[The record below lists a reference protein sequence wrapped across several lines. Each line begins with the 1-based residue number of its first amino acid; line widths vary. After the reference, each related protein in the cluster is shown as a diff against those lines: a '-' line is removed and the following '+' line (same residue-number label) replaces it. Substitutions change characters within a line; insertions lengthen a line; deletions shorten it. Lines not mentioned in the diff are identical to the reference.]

1 MPRIEAKRI
10 CFIRTSAI
18 GDVVH
23 GLAFMNGL
31 RAGYPDA
38 HITWITQRIPGELID
53 GHPSF
58 NRLITFNRKM
68 SFTEW
73 FNFIRRIRLD
83 TYDLVI
89 DPQVSFKATLLTLF
103 SRAQTKLG
111 YDFHRTR
118 ELNWLATTHRIPRKP
133 LGHVLDNL
141 LEFLDYLGIDYPE
154 PVWNFVMSPA
164 EIAWQDKWKS
174 RFSRPVVGL
183 VPASSTPN
191 KDWAPENY
199 AALADRIDTEL
210 NLEPVL
216 ICGPGEREQRLAQTI
231 HMTAKSKPTI
241 SSEKP
246 IRHTL
251 LQLSASKIV
260 VAPDTG
266 PLHIAVALGIPTVG
280 LYGYS
285 NPRRCG
291 PYKFKDLLIDMFND
305 PNTEPEPITRKTKP
319 NRMNLI
325 TVDMVMERIA
335 TAIETY

>member
-1 MPRIEAKRI
+1 MPRFKAKRI

-31 RAGYPDA
+31 RSGYPDA
-38 HITWITQRIPGELID
+38 HISWITQRIPGELIS

-68 SFTEW
+68 TIIEW
-73 FNFIRRIRLD
+73 VNFIRRIRLE

-103 SRAQTKLG
+103 SRADIKLG
-111 YDFHRTR
+111 YDFRRTR
-118 ELNWLATTHRIPRKP
+118 ELNWLATNHRIPRKP

-154 PVWNFVMSPA
+154 PVWNLTKTPA
-164 EIAWQDKWKS
+164 EMSWQEQWKS
-174 RFSRPVVGL
+174 RFTRPVVGL
-183 VPASSTPN
+183 VPASSTPD

-199 AALADRIDTEL
+199 AALADRIVSEL
-210 NLEPVL
+210 NLEPVI
-216 ICGPGEREQRLAQTI
+216 ICGPGKREMQIAETI
-231 HMTAKSKPTI
+231 HTTAESKPMI
-241 SSEKP
+241 SSAKP
-246 IRHTL
+246 IRHTM
-251 LQLSASKIV
+251 LQLGACRVV

-266 PLHIAVALGIPTVG
+266 PLHIAVALGIPTIG
-280 LYGYS
+280 LYGHS

-291 PYKFKDLLIDMFND
+291 PYKFKELLIDRYND
-305 PNTEPEPITRKTKP
+305 PNAEPDPITRKTKP
-319 NRMNLI
+319 GRMNLI
-325 TVDMVMERIA
+325 TVDAVLERIA
-335 TAIETY
+335 MATSKY